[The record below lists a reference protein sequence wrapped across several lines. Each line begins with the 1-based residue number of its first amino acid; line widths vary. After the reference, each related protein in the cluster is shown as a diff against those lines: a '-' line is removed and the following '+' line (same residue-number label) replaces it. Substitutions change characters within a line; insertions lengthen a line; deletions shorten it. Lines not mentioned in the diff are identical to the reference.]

1 MYACDIVTKSESS
14 QSKQELLA
22 IIKIA
27 QKSYNFHHNFK
38 KLKTSMK
45 GKRLA
50 RIEEIKE
57 NSKQKL
63 LAIPKRAF
71 LKCFETGA
79 GGDNKNRL
87 KKS

>member
-1 MYACDIVTKSESS
+1 
-14 QSKQELLA
+14 
-22 IIKIA
+22 
-27 QKSYNFHHNFK
+27 
-38 KLKTSMK
+38 MK